1 MILERK
7 FSDVNSLT
15 EATVVRRGQMRGFRV
30 ITQSGRN
37 EQDLL
42 KKDGNYVLEPG
53 SGEFGFIICDMEG
66 NVRAV
71 EGVWPRLSLLKL
83 VWKML
88 TIDNG
93 GQGGPRKEKMW

>member
-1 MILERK
+1 MERK
-7 FSDVNSLT
+7 FSDVNSLTLT

-53 SGEFGFIICDMEG
+53 SGEFGFIICD
-66 NVRAV
+66 
-71 EGVWPRLSLLKL
+71 
-83 VWKML
+83 
-88 TIDNG
+88 IYG
-93 GQGGPRKEKMW
+93 GSMAEVVVA

>member
-1 MILERK
+1 M
-7 FSDVNSLT
+7 
-15 EATVVRRGQMRGFRV
+15 
-30 ITQSGRN
+30 
-37 EQDLL
+37 
-42 KKDGNYVLEPG
+42 LEPG

-83 VWKML
+83 VWKKL

-93 GQGGPRKEKMW
+93 GQGGP

>member
-66 NVRAV
+66 NVIEVHV
-71 EGVWPRLSLLKL
+71 EGVWPRLSLLKM
-83 VWKML
+83 V
-88 TIDNG
+88 
-93 GQGGPRKEKMW
+93 